1 MKYSVLEKIRLKTS
15 KGEIEL
21 HPGQVT
27 TLHNDIAIKLINEC
41 RISPIGKVSYKIYSK
56 ILDDVV
62 WIVATDKELKELIE
76 EGIKET
82 IYTHKEVSR
91 MLEEGVSREGL
102 VAIQEIKKGFPGATV
117 GKIEQAD

>member
-1 MKYSVLEKIRLKTS
+1 MKYSVLETIRLKTS

-62 WIVATDKELKELIE
+62 WIVASDRELQALVD
-76 EGIKET
+76 EGIKKV
-82 IYTHKEVSR
+82 IYTQEEVSR
-91 MLEEGVSREGL
+91 MIEEGVSREGL

>member
-1 MKYSVLEKIRLKTS
+1 MKYSVLEKIRIKTS

-21 HPGQVT
+21 HPRQVVV
-27 TLHNDIAIKLINEC
+27 LHHDIAIQLINEG
-41 RISPIGKVSYKIYSK
+41 RITPVGKVTYKIYSK
-56 ILDDVV
+56 ILDDYL
-62 WIVATDKELKELIE
+62 WIVATDNELKELVA

-82 IYTHKEVSR
+82 IYTHEEVSR
-91 MLEEGVSREGL
+91 MIEEGVSREGL

>member
-1 MKYSVLEKIRLKTS
+1 MKYNVLERIRLKTS
-15 KGEIEL
+15 KGEVEL

-27 TLHNDIAIKLINEC
+27 ALPHDVSVRLINEG
-41 RISPIGKVSYKIYSK
+41 RIAPIEKVSYKIYSK
-56 ILDDVV
+56 ILDDVA
-62 WIVATDKELKELIE
+62 WIVATDKELKELVE

-82 IYTHKEVSR
+82 IYTHEEVSR